1 MSIAARKYVQMAQK
15 HYANRPFNKR
25 SICVCINLG
34 FTMECWAFFWQLLQS
49 SSKLFKFS
57 RRMLIQ
63 RKNFTLSALSWE
75 LLNGGYQD

>member
-1 MSIAARKYVQMAQK
+1 MPIDHLTKDQSKDQ
-15 HYANRPFNKR
+15 
-25 SICVCINLG
+25 CINLG